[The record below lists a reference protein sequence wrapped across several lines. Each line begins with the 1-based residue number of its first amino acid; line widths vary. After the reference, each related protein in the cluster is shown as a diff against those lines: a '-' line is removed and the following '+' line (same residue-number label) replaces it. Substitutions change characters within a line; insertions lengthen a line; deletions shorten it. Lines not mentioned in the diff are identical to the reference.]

1 MIQKVYCL
9 GCKLSFFLKKK
20 FSRLGSINA
29 TLSGCM
35 HSQHLVESIK
45 PIVNNNLN
53 ALICGCTFHP
63 LNSQTNITWSNF
75 IIICPYMAI
84 SILYHD
90 RNYSEGSDSVAWSCG
105 TSLSTRSATTP
116 HNSVWALKLGRNRL
130 PSNYTL
136 PWILSL
142 VISVKVREG
151 NFSLSILLISLVV
164 AV

>member
-35 HSQHLVESIK
+35 HLQHLAESIK

-53 ALICGCTFHP
+53 VLICGCTFHP
-63 LNSQTNITWSNF
+63 PSSQTNITWCSF
-75 IIICPYMAI
+75 IIKGSYMTI
-84 SILYHD
+84 SIPYHS
-90 RNYSEGSDSVAWSCG
+90 RNWSKGSDSITWSCG

-130 PSNYTL
+130 SSNYTL